1 MYKQRSIRAS
11 KFFVIGLV
19 LHFFA
24 HTLIT
29 FGFGRESTVRN
40 IIRAW
45 KELWIAGAAGSI
57 IRLLWEH
64 KEEIKPR
71 RQALPIKNIIR
82 ATGFGIIIA

>member
-1 MYKQRSIRAS
+1 MYKKRSIRAS
-11 KFFVIGLV
+11 KFFVIGLI
-19 LHFFA
+19 LHFFTY
-24 HTLIT
+24 TLIT

-57 IRLLWEH
+57 IRLLWQH
-64 KEEIKPR
+64 RNEIKPR

-82 ATGFGIIIA
+82 ATGIGILVA